1 MPELP
6 RQVNPP
12 QARRRYFIDRKLQLG
27 MAAALTA
34 FAAASA
40 IALAAYSYRAARSEI
55 ESIRM
60 RAHVPYS
67 NTRQLAVPAVMWGVS
82 GAFALMA
89 AVVAGSLVVTSRRA
103 KNISRHYAPLFRK
116 MARGEFAEPTGEAA
130 AAGGELASAYVEL
143 MRAHDKAMAKAR
155 ANVEHVRDLLNHTT
169 PQPDAASARA
179 LLRASHRITE
189 ELSRIHQ
196 EAAYHTETCRDQ
208 QETKGEAD
216 D

>member
-1 MPELP
+1 MPDLP
-6 RQVNPP
+6 RQVRPR

-27 MAAALTA
+27 LAAALTA

-40 IALAAYSYRAARSEI
+40 IALAAYSYRAARHNI

-67 NTRQLAVPAVMWGVS
+67 NTRQLARPAVMWGVS

-103 KNISRHYAPLFRK
+103 KGISRHYAPLFQK
-116 MARGEFAEPTGEAA
+116 MARGEFAEPTGQAA

-143 MRAHDKAMAKAR
+143 TRAHDKAMAKAR
-155 ANVEHVRDLLNHTT
+155 VHVEYMRDLLEQT
-169 PQPDAASARA
+169 PARPDAAPAVS
-179 LLRASHRITE
+179 RASRRIIEEISAVHRQSAGNATTQ
-189 ELSRIHQ
+189 S
-196 EAAYHTETCRDQ
+196 DQ
-208 QETKGEAD
+208 QEAKGEAD